1 MAGWLES
8 LGDIFSSD
16 DDDLE
21 KTSAVGEVSDYM
33 DETGA
38 VGIITSPLS
47 QVSPI
52 GAGVLGAYQF
62 GKDLLGYNEKAQTRA
77 ENARKEDDGI
87 TPTKNYI
94 YDKAVDAGANPYV
107 AQTAGAFAEALP
119 VVGEYMGA
127 EETVNLLKEGRYGDA
142 ALSGLGTAAGVV
154 PFVGDAAKAA
164 LKTARGEAPSLTGT
178 KELFMNRNL
187 AKGKKY
193 DTSYDK
199 ALDMELQGIDRD
211 TIWKETG
218 WGKIFGEWMTETDD
232 SITTTKGLQDSGAT
246 KTKYS
251 MPTTKTDVIT
261 TENVVSKAVNAYK
274 NKKQIQL
281 KYKELVRIAKTKGLT
296 PDELTA
302 EITVLQQK
310 MSDEILG
317 ASAPVTESTVKVL
330 TSNQPA
336 NAPKLLPKV
345 PNLTKKGDLD
355 KVLGNAEEM
364 LDLVPKGTPAGLY
377 DKGQTTEMPF
387 SEAGARQS
395 TSADSSWSGY
405 GGVHTTNYNYKTGK
419 WEHTVRSFKNN
430 DAKKGESP
438 FYKQPDGSFGYARNQ
453 GDQDAI
459 GNFVNNSDALAVKRE
474 EAFDLLDAKKDAEM
488 KAITAEKDQLTTELK
503 SMHSMEMEE
512 VSKLNNSTPDGD
524 GWIVAVM
531 KLEGKINSLD
541 DATIKDKMLAVT
553 KKYTPEYGKVSD
565 KYDEGITALKIRGN
579 EDHVWSTMLHETQ
592 HWIDGVFGSSSGKG
606 ANWKDSTRRDAI
618 RDAAKVEYAEARNK
632 IKQQYGTYN
641 DVDAE
646 MKLQPYQL
654 DQYKAAK
661 NELERG
667 PIGRAMY
674 PESKGGYSNLELYFR
689 DGGETKSR
697 MTQHRRNLTV
707 EERRQIPPWV
717 SLSQMKGYD
726 KEYFKT
732 KQGDYRGVDV
742 DYPVSETDVWT
753 SARYSDPEYDYQ
765 NSPLKNNGT
774 NYWELPKVSPSPNN
788 SSINS
793 QMSDAFSSLSDTK
806 D

>member
-8 LGDIFSSD
+8 LGNIFSSD

-21 KTSAVGEVSDYM
+21 AAEPEKKTNHLSHIPYFDRPMHSDPSDQIIGENDAGQFVYKTIAGTTYTVGINPDQRNQQEKIVDGAKAIGGAVVDYAQDPFIPSKEAVGNFAYNATVGASESLGDM
-33 DETGA
+33 MFKGEGTQGDILSMATGM
-38 VGIITSPLS
+38 
-47 QVSPI
+47 
-52 GAGVLGAYQF
+52 GAG
-62 GKDLLGYNEKAQTRA
+62 GYAASTL
-77 ENARKEDDGI
+77 
-87 TPTKNYI
+87 
-94 YDKAVDAGANPYV
+94 NPV
-107 AQTAGAFAEALP
+107 KGNGFT
-119 VVGEYMGA
+119 
-127 EETVNLLKEGRYGDA
+127 
-142 ALSGLGTAAGVV
+142 
-154 PFVGDAAKAA
+154 
-164 LKTARGEAPSLTGT
+164 TG
-178 KELFMNRNL
+178 LFMNRNL
-187 AKGKKY
+187 AKGGEY
-193 DTSYDK
+193 DTLYDK

-218 WGKIFGEWMTETDD
+218 WGKVFGEWMTETDD

-345 PNLTKKGDLD
+345 PNLTKKGNLD

-377 DKGQTTEMPF
+377 DKGQTTKMPF

-395 TSADSSWSGY
+395 TSANSSWSGY
-405 GGVHTTNYNYKTGK
+405 GGVHTTNYNKGTGK

-488 KAITAEKDQLTTELK
+488 KAITAEKDQLNTELK

-531 KLEGKINSLD
+531 ELEDKINSLD

-606 ANWKDSTRRDAI
+606 ANWKDSNRRDAI

-674 PESKGGYSNLELYFR
+674 PESKGGYSNLELYYR

-732 KQGDYRGVDV
+732 KQGDYRGVDI

-765 NSPLKNNGT
+765 NSPLKNTGP